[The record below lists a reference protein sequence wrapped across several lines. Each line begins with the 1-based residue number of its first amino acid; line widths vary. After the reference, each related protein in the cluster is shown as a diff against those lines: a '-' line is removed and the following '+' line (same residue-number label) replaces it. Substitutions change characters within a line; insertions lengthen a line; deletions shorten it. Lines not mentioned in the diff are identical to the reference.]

1 MGVYC
6 VSEMVKRYRK
16 SLCLTQEKLSEGIC
30 SVETLSRFE
39 NGRQTPGHQVYQQ
52 LMEHLGKNKNRVYAI
67 VSGRNFTISDM
78 VAEYEDARNKS
89 EYKKEDKILREL
101 EEAVDDS
108 LASRQY
114 VMAERAVL
122 DMRLKRIS
130 AQEGRAQL
138 RDSLELTAVKPQ
150 KEDLERYPFTD
161 YEMLILYYIADTY
174 FVEKR
179 LKEGAHLLEKIRKKM
194 KSCYCGQDDYLYEEI
209 LITERLVYMNGE
221 LGNYRKAVAFAEEA
235 LKICRKEKYS
245 VCLPQ
250 LLSEMEWNME
260 QLLKCQEEEV
270 DFTWKDCQ
278 EILKMAYYLSAALG
292 QEEQKKQIYSRYIE
306 NFPYPTWSFV

>member
-52 LMEHLGKNKNRVYAI
+52 LMEHLGKNTNRVYAV
-67 VSGRNFTISDM
+67 VSGKNFKISDM
-78 VAEYEDARNKS
+78 IAEYEDARNKS
-89 EYKKEDKILREL
+89 EYKKEDEILREL
-101 EEAVDDS
+101 EKVVDDS

-122 DMRLKRIS
+122 DMKRKRIS
-130 AQEGRAQL
+130 AQEGRVQL
-138 RDSLELTAVKPQ
+138 RNSLELTAVKPQ
-150 KEDLERYPFTD
+150 KEDFERYPFTD

-174 FVEKR
+174 FTEKR
-179 LKEGAHLLEKIRKKM
+179 LREGVHFLEKIRKKM
-194 KSCYCGQDDYLYEEI
+194 ISCYCGQEEYLYEEV
-209 LITERLVYMNGE
+209 LITERLVHMNGE
-221 LGNYRKAVAFAEEA
+221 LGNFRKAVAFAEEA

-250 LLSEMEWNME
+250 LLSELEWNME
-260 QLLKCQEEEV
+260 QLLRGQEEKV

-278 EILKMAYYLSAALG
+278 KILKMAYYLSAALG
-292 QEEQKKQIYSRYIE
+292 QEKQEKQIYSRYIG
-306 NFPYPTWSFV
+306 SFREQLI